1 MNFLRAPRNLLAFS
15 ILIILSSVP
24 VVSTLMGQPFYMTF
38 FLRIMIYALAA
49 LSLNMIL
56 GYGGLVAFGHALY
69 IGIGAYSV
77 GILVSLGVTNGWIHL
92 SAAVI
97 FSLAVALFTGAIS
110 LRVTGI
116 PFIMI
121 TLAFAQMFFFLAISL
136 RQFGGDEGMTIPVL
150 SNFVWVDFGRKSV
163 FYYAVFSILLIY
175 LYFSWRLVNSR
186 FGMVLRGSKG
196 NDRRMNALGFPTFRY
211 RLAAYSISAVMCAL
225 AGVLLANL
233 TGFASPDYM
242 AWSLSGE
249 LIVMVVLGGIGT
261 LMGPVVGAMAL
272 MLLEETLSLCTDHR
286 MIVLGPMIVFTAII
300 AKRGIVGLFATSG
313 GERR

>member
-1 MNFLRAPRNLLAFS
+1 MFALA

-77 GILVSLGVTNGWIHL
+77 GILVSMGVTNGWIHL

-116 PFIMI
+116 SFIMI

-163 FYYAVFSILLIY
+163 FYYAVFSILLFY
-175 LYFSWRLVNSR
+175 LYFIWRLINSR

-211 RLAAYSISAVMCAL
+211 RLAAYSISAVMCSL

-272 MLLEETLSLCTDHR
+272 MLLCRSQR
-286 MIVLGPMIVFTAII
+286 
-300 AKRGIVGLFATSG
+300 
-313 GERR
+313 

>member
-1 MNFLRAPRNLLAFS
+1 MLAFV
-15 ILIILSSVP
+15 ILMILASVP
-24 VVSTLMGQPFYMTF
+24 VVSTLMVQPFYMTF

-49 LSLNMIL
+49 LSLNLIL
-56 GYGGLVAFGHALY
+56 GYGGLVGFGHALY

-77 GILVSLGVTNGWIHL
+77 GILASMGVMNGWIHL
-92 SAAVI
+92 GAAVI

-136 RQFGGDEGMTIPVL
+136 KQFGGDEGMTIPVP
-150 SNFVWVDFGRKSV
+150 SNFGLVDLGRKSV
-163 FYYAVFSILLIY
+163 FYYAVFFILLFS
-175 LYFSWRLVNSR
+175 LYFIRRLINSR
-186 FGMVLRGSKG
+186 FGMVLRGSKD
-196 NDRRMNALGFPTFRY
+196 NDQRMNALGFPTFRY
-211 RLAAYSISAVMCAL
+211 RLAAYSISAAMCAL

-272 MLLEETLSLCTDHR
+272 MLLEEALSLCTDHR
-286 MIVLGPMIVFTAII
+286 MIVLGPMIVFTAIM
-300 AKRGIVGLFATSG
+300 ARRGIVGLFPASG